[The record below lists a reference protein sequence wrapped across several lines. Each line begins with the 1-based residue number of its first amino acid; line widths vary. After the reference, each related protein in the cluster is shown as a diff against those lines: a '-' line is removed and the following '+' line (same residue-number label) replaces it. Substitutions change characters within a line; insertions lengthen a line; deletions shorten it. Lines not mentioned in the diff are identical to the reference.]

1 MMMFN
6 HLENQTFNLYILVNA
21 IRALYLF
28 QLNIKIIWKGHHF
41 SWQTNDIVLLLYAER
56 QLLIHLFATVR
67 HKCKLASVTMN

>member
-21 IRALYLF
+21 IRVLYLF
-28 QLNIKIIWKGHHF
+28 QLNIKMIWKGHHF
-41 SWQTNDIVLLLYAER
+41 SWQTKDIIVLLLYAER

-67 HKCKLASVTMN
+67 HKC